1 MSNRRF
7 EMYQY
12 RQIIMRLRMG
22 DTVRGLAREKLA
34 DRKTIGKIR
43 AIAQAKGWLDS
54 QNTMPGD
61 DNKEHYHSGIA
72 WLTPESVHYQR
83 DQAILEQ

>member
-22 DTVRGLAREKLA
+22 DTIRGLAREKLA
-34 DRKTIGKIR
+34 DRKTIG
-43 AIAQAKGWLDS
+43 
-54 QNTMPGD
+54 N
-61 DNKEHYHSGIA
+61 
-72 WLTPESVHYQR
+72 
-83 DQAILEQ
+83 